1 MGFKLFGRKKR
12 KTDQRG
18 KEIAPETT
26 EKAGRGG
33 DGENGQEVQKQD
45 VPEEIIKLEKEN
57 VDLTNKTLRLDYIQ
71 RLYEGVG
78 EAKRQCEE
86 IKSEYGQVTSYL
98 KDIQLMDQALE
109 EEKEV
114 LKETAGAIVE
124 LTKERERLRGK
135 RYKFTDAQKTAMENF
150 EPKAAGDIVKLK
162 EFEDYQIK
170 IKHDMRQLDSEKRML
185 LGDKRDIVRKQSTL
199 QLVSKVLG
207 GLLAMFGI
215 LLVTILFVFEADI
228 RVPFVATVIFA
239 FVVTL
244 IIVVEARKNRTDM
257 VITERKC
264 NRAISLANRVKIK
277 YVNNTRT
284 IDYMCAKYRVRN
296 ATELEFVYDQY
307 RKAKREWARQREDT
321 FMLNEKNEI
330 LMAELKKLG
339 VKDREI
345 WFAQAGA
352 IVDPREMVE
361 VRHELNERRQKLR
374 EQIDYNNG
382 LMQDFMQEL
391 ERIRNK
397 KPEYAREI
405 EDMIGGHL

>member
-12 KTDQRG
+12 KAE
-18 KEIAPETT
+18 KEAKEAAWEET
-26 EKAGRGG
+26 EKKEDRFHEEDEQEAG
-33 DGENGQEVQKQD
+33 Q
-45 VPEEIIKLEKEN
+45 PEPAEETVKLEKEN
-57 VDLTNKTLRLDYIQ
+57 VDLTNRAMRMDYVQ
-71 RLYEGVG
+71 RLYEGVK

-109 EEKEV
+109 EEKKV
-114 LKETAGAIVE
+114 LEETAGSIVE
-124 LTKERERLRGK
+124 LTRERERLRGK
-135 RYKFTDAQKTAMENF
+135 RYKFTDAQKTAMENY
-150 EPKAAGDIVKLK
+150 EPKTANDIVKLK

-170 IKHDMRQLDSEKRML
+170 IKNDMRQLDSEKRML
-185 LGDKRDIVRKQSTL
+185 LGDKRDIVRRQSTL
-199 QLVSKVLG
+199 QLVSKILG
-207 GLLAMFGI
+207 GLLAMFGV

-239 FVVTL
+239 FIVTL

-321 FMLNEKNEI
+321 FILNEKSEI

-345 WFAQAGA
+345 WPSQAGA
-352 IVDPREMVE
+352 IVDPKEMVE

-374 EQIDYNNG
+374 AQIDYNNG

-405 EDMIGGHL
+405 EDMIGGHV